1 MNYLIVVNKDKV
13 LDTSYFEELKLVD
26 CKDVLGDSIKVEEK
40 TYENYLKLKMYLEKI
55 GIFVEL
61 DSGFR
66 SIEEQQRIIDD
77 FTNKYGKEYVD
88 KYVAPI
94 GTSEHHT
101 GLALDLA
108 LIVDGKK
115 CIENDELFA
124 NEEIFKTIHKHLA
137 RFGFIL
143 RYPKNKEKI
152 TGYDYEPWHIRYV
165 GKDVAEKIYLEN
177 ITLEE
182 YLANY
187 KNDSKEFL

>member
-66 SIEEQQRIIDD
+66 SIEEQQRIIYD

-88 KYVAPI
+88 KYVALI

-108 LIVDGKK
+108 
-115 CIENDELFA
+115 
-124 NEEIFKTIHKHLA
+124 
-137 RFGFIL
+137 
-143 RYPKNKEKI
+143 
-152 TGYDYEPWHIRYV
+152 
-165 GKDVAEKIYLEN
+165 
-177 ITLEE
+177 
-182 YLANY
+182 
-187 KNDSKEFL
+187 